1 MDTIHLLPDSVAN
14 QIAAGEVI
22 QRPASVVKEL
32 VENAVDA
39 GAHRIDIV
47 AVDAGRT
54 SLQVIDDGKGMSET
68 DARMAFERHATSK
81 IQQAADLFTLTTMGF
96 RGEALPSI
104 ASVAQVELTT
114 RMADSELGTHLVL
127 EGSRVVSQ
135 EPTACAVGA
144 NFIVKNLFFNV
155 PARRKFLKT
164 NQTELSN
171 ITSELERIVL
181 VHPDI
186 AFTLTHNGST
196 LLSLTPS
203 GLKQR
208 IASVFGNRLADSLLP
223 VEVETPMVSICGF
236 VGKPEASRKRG
247 LQQYFFVN
255 NRYMRHPY
263 FHRAVQEAFARLIPS
278 DEQVP
283 YFIYFDVPPADID
296 VNIHPTKTEIKFEN
310 EQAIWQIL
318 LAAVREALGRF
329 NAVPTIDFD
338 TEGRP
343 ADIPVFN
350 PLDTSRQA
358 PLQAPTVKVDP
369 TFNPFRPT
377 PDPSRQG
384 GESWHADSFSA
395 HRNKV
400 PQNWESLY
408 TGSSPLERPTPDP
421 SRQGGE
427 SWRADGFP
435 NSNKPPQ
442 NWETLYQDLSQ
453 PEDQL
458 PSLTGS
464 EGINGLTLHQDLSQ
478 PEDQLPSLTGGVGG
492 GSAGSFVSFLQYLGT
507 YMVTAVESG
516 LMFIDQHRAHIRILY
531 DRYINQ
537 MGSTPLPSQHYL
549 FPEVM
554 ELSPADAATFAEIE
568 PQLQHLGFDVN
579 DLGGGAISIIGYPAG
594 LDGVDI
600 QRLLVELLAAV
611 ADRGT
616 LTVEQLFGKM
626 ALTLARAAAIPVGQV
641 LSQTEMHDLVE
652 QLFATT
658 SPNYTP
664 DGHLIV
670 SILPQDTIEKL
681 FK

>member
-1 MDTIHLLPDSVAN
+1 LGVGLLMDTIHLLPDSVAN

-171 ITSELERIVL
+171 ITTELERIVL

-358 PLQAPTVKVDP
+358 PLQPPTVKVDP
-369 TFNPFRPT
+369 TFNPFKSPDRP
-377 PDPSRQG
+377 S
-384 GESWHADSFSA
+384 
-395 HRNKV
+395 
-400 PQNWESLY
+400 
-408 TGSSPLERPTPDP
+408 RPTPDP

-453 PEDQL
+453 PERPTPA
-458 PSLTGS
+458 PSRQGGESWRADGYTPNNKAP
-464 EGINGLTLHQDLSQ
+464 ENWETLYQDLSQ

-492 GSAGSFVSFLQYLGT
+492 GSFGGGSFGSSTFFQYLGT
-507 YMVTAVESG
+507 YLLTAVENG

-531 DRYINQ
+531 DRYISQ

-616 LTVEQLFGKM
+616 LTAEQLFGKL

>member
-39 GAHRIDIV
+39 GARRIDII

-54 SLQVIDDGKGMSET
+54 SLQVIDDGTGMSET
-68 DARMAFERHATSK
+68 DARLAFERHATSK
-81 IQQAADLFTLTTMGF
+81 ILKAADLFTLTTMGF

-114 RMADSELGTHLVL
+114 RMADQDLGTHLVM
-127 EGSRVVSQ
+127 EGSRIVSQ
-135 EPTACAVGA
+135 EPTACAVGS
-144 NFIVKNLFFNV
+144 NFLIKNLFFNV
-155 PARRKFLKT
+155 PARRKFLKS

-171 ITSELERIVL
+171 ISNELERIVL

-186 AFTLTHNGST
+186 AFTFKHGDVT
-196 LLSLTPS
+196 LLNLTPS
-203 GLKQR
+203 SLKQR
-208 IASVFGNRLADSLLP
+208 ISGVFGARLSDNLLP
-223 VEVETPMVSICGF
+223 VEVTTPMVSICGF
-236 VGKPEASRKRG
+236 VGKPESSRKRG
-247 LQQYFFVN
+247 AQQFFFVN

-283 YFIYFDVPPADID
+283 YFIYFDVPPAEID

-310 EQAIWQIL
+310 ELAIWQIL

-350 PLDTSRQA
+350 PLDTDRTKPVQ
-358 PLQAPTVKVDP
+358 PPTVNLDP
-369 TFNPFRPT
+369 TFNPFKSPDRPT
-377 PDPSRQG
+377 PDPSREG
-384 GESWHADSFSA
+384 GESWRADPFSA

-408 TGSSPLERPTPDP
+408 TGSSPLE
-421 SRQGGE
+421 
-427 SWRADGFP
+427 
-435 NSNKPPQ
+435 
-442 NWETLYQDLSQ
+442 
-453 PEDQL
+453 
-458 PSLTGS
+458 
-464 EGINGLTLHQDLSQ
+464 
-478 PEDQLPSLTGGVGG
+478 DQLPSLTGGVGG
-492 GSAGSFVSFLQYLGT
+492 GSSSPILQYRGT
-507 YMVTAVESG
+507 YMVTAVENG
-516 LMFIDQHRAHIRILY
+516 LMFIDQHRAHIRVLY

-537 MGSTPLPSQHYL
+537 LESAPLPSQRYL

-554 ELSPADAATFAEIE
+554 ELSPADAATFADIE
-568 PQLQHLGFDVN
+568 PQLQRFGFDVN
-579 DLGGGAISIIGYPAG
+579 DLGGGAISIVGYPSG
-594 LDGVDI
+594 LEGVDI
-600 QRLLVELLAAV
+600 QRLLAELLAAV
-611 ADRGT
+611 ADRGA
-616 LTVEQLFGKM
+616 LTAEQLFGKM
-626 ALTLARAAAIPVGQV
+626 LLTLARAAAIPVGQV
-641 LSQTEMHDLVE
+641 LSQAEMHDLVE
-652 QLFATT
+652 QLFATS

>member
-39 GAHRIDIV
+39 GARRIDII

-54 SLQVIDDGKGMSET
+54 SLQVIDDGTGMSET
-68 DARMAFERHATSK
+68 DARLAFERHATSK
-81 IQQAADLFTLTTMGF
+81 ILKAADLFTLTTMGF

-114 RMADSELGTHLVL
+114 RMADQDLGTHLVM
-127 EGSRVVSQ
+127 EGSRIVSQ
-135 EPTACAVGA
+135 EPTACAVGS
-144 NFIVKNLFFNV
+144 NFLIKNLFFNV
-155 PARRKFLKT
+155 PARRKFLKS

-171 ITSELERIVL
+171 ISNELERIVL

-186 AFTLTHNGST
+186 AFTFKHGDVT
-196 LLSLTPS
+196 LLNLTPS
-203 GLKQR
+203 SLKQR
-208 IASVFGNRLADSLLP
+208 ISGVFGARLSDNLLP
-223 VEVETPMVSICGF
+223 VEVTTPMVSICGF
-236 VGKPEASRKRG
+236 VGKPESSRKRG
-247 LQQYFFVN
+247 AQQFFFVN

-283 YFIYFDVPPADID
+283 YFIYFDVPPAEID

-310 EQAIWQIL
+310 ELAIWQIL

-343 ADIPVFN
+343 AEIPVFN
-350 PLDTSRQA
+350 PLDTDRTKPVQ
-358 PLQAPTVKVDP
+358 PPTVNLDP
-369 TFNPFRPT
+369 TFNPFRTSPDLTSPPT
-377 PDPSRQG
+377 PLSEGRG
-384 GESWHADSFSA
+384 GSLR
-395 HRNKV
+395 HR
-400 PQNWESLY
+400 
-408 TGSSPLERPTPDP
+408 
-421 SRQGGE
+421 GE
-427 SWRADGFP
+427 SWRTDGFP
-435 NSNKPPQ
+435 TSNKPPQ
-442 NWETLYQDLSQ
+442 NWELLYS
-453 PEDQL
+453 
-458 PSLTGS
+458 GS
-464 EGINGLTLHQDLSQ
+464 SPL
-478 PEDQLPSLTGGVGG
+478 EDQLPSLTGGVGG
-492 GSAGSFVSFLQYLGT
+492 GSAAGDGVLTYLQYRGT
-507 YMVTAVESG
+507 YMVTAVENG
-516 LMFIDQHRAHIRILY
+516 LMFIDQHRAHIRVLY

-537 MGSTPLPSQHYL
+537 LESAPLPSQRYL

-554 ELSPADAATFAEIE
+554 ELSPADAATFADIE
-568 PQLQHLGFDVN
+568 PQLQRFGFDVN
-579 DLGGGAISIIGYPAG
+579 DLGGGAISIVGYPSG
-594 LDGVDI
+594 LEGVDI

-616 LTVEQLFGKM
+616 LTAEQLFGKM
-626 ALTLARAAAIPVGQV
+626 SLTLARAAAIPVGQV
-641 LSQTEMHDLVE
+641 LSQAEMHDLVE
-652 QLFATT
+652 QLFATS

>member
-39 GAHRIDIV
+39 GAKRIDII

-81 IQQAADLFTLTTMGF
+81 ILEAADLFTLTTMGF

-114 RMADSELGTHLVL
+114 RMADQDLGTHLVL
-127 EGSRVVSQ
+127 EGSRIVSQ

-144 NFIVKNLFFNV
+144 NFLIKNLFFNV
-155 PARRKFLKT
+155 PARRKFLKS

-171 ITSELERIVL
+171 ISSELDRIVL

-186 AFTLTHNGST
+186 AFTFKHGDIT
-196 LLSLTPS
+196 LLNLTPS
-203 GLKQR
+203 TLKQR
-208 IASVFGNRLADSLLP
+208 ISSVFGSRLSDNLLP
-223 VEVETPMVSICGF
+223 LEVTTPMVSICGF
-236 VGKPEASRKRG
+236 VGKPESSRKRG
-247 LQQYFFVN
+247 AQQFFFVN

-283 YFIYFDVPPADID
+283 YFIYLDVPPAEID

-310 EQAIWQIL
+310 ELAIWQIL

-329 NAVPTIDFD
+329 NAIPTIDFD

-350 PLDTSRQA
+350 PLDPATTARVPQ
-358 PLQAPTVKVDP
+358 PKVHVD
-369 TFNPFRPT
+369 TTYNPFRPT
-377 PDPSRQG
+377 PDPSREG
-384 GESWHADSFSA
+384 GESWHADGFSA
-395 HRNKV
+395 PKNKV
-400 PQNWESLY
+400 P
-408 TGSSPLERPTPDP
+408 R
-421 SRQGGE
+421 
-427 SWRADGFP
+427 
-435 NSNKPPQ
+435 

-458 PSLTGS
+458 PSLTG
-464 EGINGLTLHQDLSQ
+464 
-478 PEDQLPSLTGGVGG
+478 GGGG
-492 GSAGSFVSFLQYLGT
+492 GSFLQFIGT
-507 YMVTAVESG
+507 YILTPSPEG
-516 LMFIDQHRAHIRILY
+516 LMFIDQHRAHIRVLY
-531 DRYINQ
+531 DRYMSQ
-537 MGSTPLPSQHYL
+537 LESAPLPSQRYL

-554 ELSPADAATFAEIE
+554 ELTAADAATFVEVE
-568 PQLQHLGFDVN
+568 PQLHRFGFDVN
-579 DLGGGAISIIGYPAG
+579 DLGGGTISIVGYPSG
-594 LDGVDI
+594 FEGIDI
-600 QRLLVELLAAV
+600 QRLLTELLAAA

-616 LTVEQLFGKM
+616 LTAEQLFGQM
-626 ALTLARAAAIPVGQV
+626 ALTMARAAAIPVGQV
-641 LSQTEMHDLVE
+641 LSQTEMSDLVA
-652 QLFATT
+652 QLFASP

-670 SILPQDTIEKL
+670 SILPQDTIENL

>member
-54 SLQVIDDGKGMSET
+54 SLQVIDDGRGMSET

-350 PLDTSRQA
+350 PLDTSRQT

-369 TFNPFRPT
+369 TFNPFRTSPDSPSRPT
-377 PDPSRQG
+377 PD
-384 GESWHADSFSA
+384 
-395 HRNKV
+395 
-400 PQNWESLY
+400 
-408 TGSSPLERPTPDP
+408 RPTPDP

-427 SWRADGFP
+427 SWRADGYTP
-435 NSNKPPQ
+435 NNKAPE
-442 NWETLYQDLSQ
+442 NWETLYQALS
-453 PEDQL
+453 PLEDQL

-464 EGINGLTLHQDLSQ
+464 EGINGLTECQAVLSDRSRT
-478 PEDQLPSLTGGVGG
+478 PLLRTGQVGG
-492 GSAGSFVSFLQYLGT
+492 GSFGSSSFLQYLGT

-568 PQLQHLGFDVN
+568 PQLQRLGFDVN

-600 QRLLVELLAAV
+600 QRLLAELLVAV

-616 LTVEQLFGKM
+616 LTAEQLFGKM

-641 LSQTEMHDLVE
+641 LSQAEMHDLVE
-652 QLFATT
+652 QLFATS

>member
-39 GAHRIDIV
+39 GARRIDII

-54 SLQVIDDGKGMSET
+54 SLQVIDDGTGMSET
-68 DARMAFERHATSK
+68 DARLAFERHATSK
-81 IQQAADLFTLTTMGF
+81 ILKAADLFTLTTMGF

-114 RMADSELGTHLVL
+114 RMADQDLGTHLVM
-127 EGSRVVSQ
+127 EGSRIVSQ
-135 EPTACAVGA
+135 EPTACAVGS
-144 NFIVKNLFFNV
+144 NFLIKNLFFNV
-155 PARRKFLKT
+155 PARRKFLKS

-171 ITSELERIVL
+171 ISNELERIVL

-186 AFTLTHNGST
+186 AFTFKHGDVT
-196 LLSLTPS
+196 LLNLTPS
-203 GLKQR
+203 SLKQR
-208 IASVFGNRLADSLLP
+208 ISGVFGARLSDNLLP
-223 VEVETPMVSICGF
+223 VEVTTPMVSICGF
-236 VGKPEASRKRG
+236 VGKPESSRKRG
-247 LQQYFFVN
+247 AQQFFFVN

-283 YFIYFDVPPADID
+283 YFIYFDVPPAEID

-310 EQAIWQIL
+310 ELAIWQIL

-350 PLDTSRQA
+350 PLDTDRTKPVQ
-358 PLQAPTVKVDP
+358 PPTVNLDP
-369 TFNPFRPT
+369 TFNPFKSPHRPT
-377 PDPSRQG
+377 PDPSR
-384 GESWHADSFSA
+384 E
-395 HRNKV
+395 
-400 PQNWESLY
+400 
-408 TGSSPLERPTPDP
+408 
-421 SRQGGE
+421 GGE

-442 NWETLYQDLSQ
+442 NWETLYQDLS
-453 PEDQL
+453 PL
-458 PSLTGS
+458 
-464 EGINGLTLHQDLSQ
+464 
-478 PEDQLPSLTGGVGG
+478 EDQLPSLTGGVGG
-492 GSAGSFVSFLQYLGT
+492 GSSSPILQYRGT
-507 YMVTAVESG
+507 YMVTAVENG
-516 LMFIDQHRAHIRILY
+516 LMFIDQHRAHIRVLY

-537 MGSTPLPSQHYL
+537 LESAPLPSQRYL

-554 ELSPADAATFAEIE
+554 ELSPADAATFADIE
-568 PQLQHLGFDVN
+568 PQLQRFGFDVN
-579 DLGGGAISIIGYPAG
+579 DLGGGAISIVGYPSG
-594 LDGVDI
+594 LEGVDI
-600 QRLLVELLAAV
+600 QRLLAELLAAV
-611 ADRGT
+611 ADRGA
-616 LTVEQLFGKM
+616 LTAEQLFGKM
-626 ALTLARAAAIPVGQV
+626 LLTLARAAAIPVGQV
-641 LSQTEMHDLVE
+641 LSQAEMHDLVE
-652 QLFATT
+652 QLFATS

>member
-39 GAHRIDIV
+39 GARRIDIV

-171 ITSELERIVL
+171 ITTELERIVL

-263 FHRAVQEAFARLIPS
+263 FHRAVQEAFARLIPA

-283 YFIYFDVPPADID
+283 YFIYFDVPPAEID

-338 TEGRP
+338 TEGCP

-350 PLDTSRQA
+350 PLDTSRQT
-358 PLQAPTVKVDP
+358 PLQPPTVKVDP
-369 TFNPFRPT
+369 TFNPFRT
-377 PDPSRQG
+377 SPDPTSPPSPLSKGRG
-384 GESWHADSFSA
+384 GSYTPN
-395 HRNKV
+395 NKV
-400 PQNWESLY
+400 
-408 TGSSPLERPTPDP
+408 
-421 SRQGGE
+421 
-427 SWRADGFP
+427 
-435 NSNKPPQ
+435 PQ
-442 NWETLYQDLSQ
+442 NWETLYQDLSS
-453 PEDQL
+453 PEEEL
-458 PSLTGS
+458 PALARPTGTLDPS
-464 EGINGLTLHQDLSQ
+464 RTGEGLGEGQ
-478 PEDQLPSLTGGVGG
+478 
-492 GSAGSFVSFLQYLGT
+492 FFQYCGT
-507 YMVTAVESG
+507 YILKTSPEG
-516 LMFIDQHRAHIRILY
+516 LMFIDQHRAHVRVLY
-531 DRYINQ
+531 D
-537 MGSTPLPSQHYL
+537 LFLSQLQNAPMPTQRYL

-554 ELSPADAATFAEIE
+554 ELSTADAATFAAIQ
-568 PQLQHLGFDVN
+568 PQLSRFGFDVN
-579 DLGGGAISIIGYPAG
+579 DLGGGAVSIVGYPSG
-594 LDGVDI
+594 FEGI
-600 QRLLVELLAAV
+600 NIHRLLGELLAAA
-611 ADRGT
+611 ADCGS
-616 LTVEQLFGKM
+616 LSAEQLFGKLLLTM
-626 ALTLARAAAIPVGQV
+626 AKAAAIPTGQI
-641 LSQTEMHDLVE
+641 LTDREMSDLVE
-652 QLFATT
+652 QLMASTT
-658 SPNYTP
+658 PNYTP
-664 DGHLIV
+664 DGKLTLAV
-670 SILPQDTIEKL
+670 LPLDTIANM